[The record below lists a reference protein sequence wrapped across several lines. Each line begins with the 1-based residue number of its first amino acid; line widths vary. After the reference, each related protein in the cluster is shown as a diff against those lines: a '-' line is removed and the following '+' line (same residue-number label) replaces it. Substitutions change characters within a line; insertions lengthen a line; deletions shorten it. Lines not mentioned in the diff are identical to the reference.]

1 MKKRLLA
8 MVMVACLS
16 FGVIGCSAKEK
27 ERVLFPSEGTAA
39 LVPEPE
45 NCENGKV
52 TFNSDGYFCADF
64 TDYSMDEYKSYV
76 KAVKE
81 AGFTKDFTEYDDAYF
96 ADNENGDTVQIT
108 YHEDDSE
115 MSVDVY
121 ENKSETVSS
130 LETETK

>member
-8 MVMVACLS
+8 MAMVACLVL
-16 FGVIGCSAKEK
+16 GIGGCGGTKEK
-27 ERVLFPSEGTAA
+27 ERVLFPNEGTAA

-64 TDYSMDEYKSYV
+64 TDYSLDEYKSYV

-81 AGFTKDFTEYDDAYF
+81 AGFTKNFTEYDDAYF

-108 YHEDDSE
+108 YHTDDSE

-121 ENKSETVSS
+121 ENKAESASSESET
-130 LETETK
+130 K